1 MATFIDLKAVF
12 DSVDRR
18 VLGRSLEGR
27 GMSVKLRE
35 RIIEIYEETRSV
47 VRVGELG
54 RSSGQ
59 RRVRQECPPSPLLFN
74 LLIADM
80 EEGLEGMRSEE

>member
-1 MATFIDLKAVF
+1 MVERKIARGNKVVVTFIDLKAAF
-12 DSVDRR
+12 DSLSVDKR

-47 VRVGELG
+47 VRMGIELG
-54 RSSGQ
+54 RSSG
-59 RRVRQECPPSPLLFN
+59 
-74 LLIADM
+74 
-80 EEGLEGMRSEE
+80 

>member
-47 VRVGELG
+47 VRVGD
-54 RSSGQ
+54 
-59 RRVRQECPPSPLLFN
+59 RVGKKFWTEKSQTRVSTES
-74 LLIADM
+74 ITV
-80 EEGLEGMRSEE
+80 